1 MGLPPVYWLTG
12 LYCWLEAHTQLGRHG
27 FGIQLL
33 KQVTEMYDVALNTW
47 TTKSTNAVMAKN
59 TLWNLADGRVGS
71 VDKGNT
77 TYAYDIAL
85 NTWSFLYGF
94 NNPAT
99 QPAACT
105 VLSDG
110 SIFITSVSSAY
121 RVYPEE
127 TGATPGRAALLGYLA
142 AT

>member
-1 MGLPPVYWLTG
+1 MNYETNSSPGMIAIPGNKVLNS
-12 LYCWLEAHTQLGRHG
+12 
-27 FGIQLL
+27 

-47 TTKSTNAVMAKN
+47 TPKRTNAVMAKN
-59 TLWNLADGRVGS
+59 TLWNLPDGRVGS

-77 TYAYDIAL
+77 AYAYDITL

-94 NNPAT
+94 SNPAT

-105 VLSDG
+105 ILSDG
-110 SIFITSVSSAY
+110 SIFITSVSMAY